1 MQPFH
6 RTVTLDYGI
15 ITKGSIVVELNHGE
29 RVTLNEGDTIIQRGT
44 IHNWR
49 NESTEWARMYCVML
63 GMGLLADGCDVIL
76 TSACR
81 RQTD

>member
-1 MQPFH
+1 MM
-6 RTVTLDYGI
+6 
-15 ITKGSIVVELNHGE
+15 KGSIVVELNHNE

-63 GMGLLADGCDVIL
+63 GMLLATNFAKEGLKIAFRIS
-76 TSACR
+76 TN
-81 RQTD
+81 